1 MAQRLLTTKRMAHPI
16 QIKHGRPALR
26 YANAL
31 RCIGYSVQSKELKA
45 LEIKTQGDKYVV
57 QLWNKGTSLS
67 MDLEQ
72 QYTVEELKRLE
83 TEGRQSASAF
93 AGSSNLLSLSQV
105 LRLAGNYVDKS
116 RGRLIR
122 VSWQDQSDKIQS
134 VTIQYEPLPKD
145 RIGPAELHV
154 TTIEE
159 LCIHVYKQKKK
170 ISAGSEKAA
179 HRPIVSVSAAS

>member
-1 MAQRLLTTKRMAHPI
+1 MAYPI
-16 QIKHGRPALR
+16 QIKQRQPALR

-31 RCIGYSVQSKELKA
+31 RCIGQNVQAMELKA
-45 LEIKTQGDKYVV
+45 LEIKTQGDKYIV

-72 QYTVEELKRLE
+72 QYTVEELKRLD
-83 TEGRQSASAF
+83 TEGRQSARAF
-93 AGSSNLLSLSQV
+93 RGSSNLLGLSQV

-122 VSWQDQSDKIQS
+122 VSWQDQSDRIQS
-134 VTIQYEPLPKD
+134 VTIQYEPLSTA
-145 RIGPAELHV
+145 RTGPAELQV

-179 HRPIVSVSAAS
+179 HRPILSASAAG

>member
-1 MAQRLLTTKRMAHPI
+1 MD
-16 QIKHGRPALR
+16 
-26 YANAL
+26 
-31 RCIGYSVQSKELKA
+31 LKA
-45 LEIKTQGDKYVV
+45 LEIKTHGNAYVV

-72 QYTVEELKRLE
+72 HYTVEDLKQLDIN
-83 TEGRQSASAF
+83 GRQN
-93 AGSSNLLSLSQV
+93 AGGVPAAPSLLSLSHV
-105 LRLAGNYVDKS
+105 LRLAGSYVDRS

-134 VTIQYEPLPKD
+134 VTIQFEPRNGD
-145 RIGPAELHV
+145 RSGPAELQV

-170 ISAGSEKAA
+170 ISAGSEKTGQ
-179 HRPIVSVSAAS
+179 RPFVSVSATADSATAAVVR